1 MRERLVRI
9 TLLIPLFAILACS
22 KGATAPVELV
32 VPSEFST
39 IQAAV
44 DAASAGEI
52 VSVRGGDYLGIV
64 TGKSGVNIIG
74 TDGALLLGT
83 FDLHSVH
90 DVVVSGFTIMTD
102 RHNQGILTNQS
113 SNIVIRNNTL
123 VSDGGNGD
131 FRAIWLRECI
141 DCEVTDNLMQ
151 YHRFDGI
158 SVVGVSTGTRIE
170 RNVII
175 ENEGI
180 GIVTWA
186 GSSGAV
192 VQNNTVL
199 DNADCD
205 IVNAA
210 APQAHTFNDNQAG
223 CTRGLGASPNAD
235 ATFESTV
242 HVPKRVALREERAGE
257 NR

>member
-1 MRERLVRI
+1 MI
-9 TLLIPLFAILACS
+9 ACS
-22 KGATAPVELV
+22 DATAPVKLV

-74 TDGALLLGT
+74 TDGALLFGT
-83 FDLHSVH
+83 FDLRLVD
-90 DVVVSGFTIMTD
+90 DVEISGFMIIPN
-102 RHNQGILTNQS
+102 RHSQGIQTGES
-113 SNIVIRNNTL
+113 SNIVLRNNTI
-123 VSDGGNGD
+123 VSDGHD
-131 FRAIWLRECI
+131 SDYRAIWLRECI
-141 DCEVTDNLMQ
+141 DCLVADNTMRN
-151 YHRFDGI
+151 HRFDGI

-170 RNVII
+170 RNVIS
-175 ENEGI
+175 ENRRD
-180 GIVTWA
+180 GIVMWPE
-186 GSSGAV
+186 SSGSV
-192 VQNNTVL
+192 VQNNTIL

-210 APQAHTFNDNQAG
+210 APQAHTFRDNQAG
-223 CTRGLGASPNAD
+223 CTRGLDASPGEVAG
-235 ATFESTV
+235 FETTV
-242 HVPKRVALREERAGE
+242 GVPRREALPGARRKA